1 VDKDDNGTI
10 SFDEFRVYFRDGV
23 MTSDELRDVF
33 DEIDTNSDGC
43 VRPCIIRP
51 THRLSSC
58 RLCRPSHSPN
68 THHAYALDML
78 TCLLCSSIETGE
90 LGAFFSQ
97 NIGKLSPMFAS
108 LSGMNRE
115 MSTALQSIHS
125 NGAADSREN
134 FFTRF
139 FLKEIVQALSS
150 LQSPLQVAINAMTEA
165 TRASRPTT
173 VPDQEVLR
181 AGVHYVKSKSSEEDE
196 SRVAVE
202 VDRLAL
208 LVDKLAGKVHCGT
221 IEEQGDTAILA
232 AFEMDVLAD
241 QLETFQIAF
250 TNYLGQTPYVRGC
263 IRATATH
270 NDESVTLYLIFE
282 SETAFDLHLR
292 SESYRGFQRVCADTL
307 ARPLKFTTVNTP
319 LSWW

>member
-1 VDKDDNGTI
+1 MAAAESTKGSATDLDFVEDLFRRVDKDDNGTI

-33 DEIDTNSDGC
+33 DEIDTNSDG
-43 VRPCIIRP
+43 
-51 THRLSSC
+51 
-58 RLCRPSHSPN
+58 
-68 THHAYALDML
+68 
-78 TCLLCSSIETGE
+78 SIETGE